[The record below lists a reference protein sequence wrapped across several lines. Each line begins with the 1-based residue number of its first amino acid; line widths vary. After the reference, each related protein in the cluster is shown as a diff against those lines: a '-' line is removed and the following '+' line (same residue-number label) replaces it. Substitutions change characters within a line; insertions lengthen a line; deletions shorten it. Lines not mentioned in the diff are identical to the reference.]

1 MTKKNEKHLEVS
13 SDVHENIKKIA
24 LDKKITMKELVD
36 STLRK
41 QFKIKK
47 KK

>member
-1 MTKKNEKHLEVS
+1 MSKKEKHLKVS
-13 SDVHENIKKIA
+13 SEVHENIKKIA

-41 QFKIKK
+41 QFKINKK
-47 KK
+47 K